1 MGPSKRSRRLLRSNP
16 GYDDQPCTA
25 SACIRD
31 TSGTNVRR
39 CGLKGAHGAP
49 MTRLGHCDTLRLRPW
64 ALLGGLG
71 GAIALSLALSTA
83 AAVAAEGAG
92 SEPSEVIFFAQ
103 LVVLMLAGRLLG
115 EAMTRVG
122 QPSVMGMLLAG
133 ILIGPSVLGVLWPD
147 LQHAIFPRTP
157 A

>member
-1 MGPSKRSRRLLRSNP
+1 
-16 GYDDQPCTA
+16 
-25 SACIRD
+25 
-31 TSGTNVRR
+31 
-39 CGLKGAHGAP
+39 
-49 MTRLGHCDTLRLRPW
+49 MTCLGHCDTLRLRAR
-64 ALLGGLG
+64 ALLGSLG

-83 AAVAAEGAG
+83 AAFAAEGSG
-92 SEPSEVIFFAQ
+92 SEPSEVIFLAQ
-103 LVVLMLAGRLLG
+103 LIVLMLAGRLLG